1 MAETLKHLRLR
12 ASENFFFC
20 NAVLVLQI
28 AAHLFSAA
36 SDEGEEAEMT
46 PIEVY
51 FSEQAVPEDR

>member
-1 MAETLKHLRLR
+1 M
-12 ASENFFFC
+12 
-20 NAVLVLQI
+20 VLQI